1 MLTSSLPQIWI
12 STGPPLPL
20 CIMGYPSGVD
30 GWRKD
35 GRPGVAVE
43 LLCFVMNFTKI
54 VVRPSARLWQK
65 RTMRLAVTTLLFQR
79 NRRWQSLL
87 VVICGRE
94 FPEASISITEKLNS
108 QYHTSLVSKA
118 SLAFEQ
124 VTSAVTQ
131 DSQKLVLAVQKSR
144 LDQTFSKKKTD
155 TDESGLVV

>member
-1 MLTSSLPQIWI
+1 
-12 STGPPLPL
+12 
-20 CIMGYPSGVD
+20 
-30 GWRKD
+30 
-35 GRPGVAVE
+35 
-43 LLCFVMNFTKI
+43 MNFTKI
-54 VVRPSARLWQK
+54 VVRPSARLWHK

>member
-1 MLTSSLPQIWI
+1 MLTDGGKTTDLV
-12 STGPPLPL
+12 LPL
-20 CIMGYPSGVD
+20 SFFAC
-30 GWRKD
+30 
-35 GRPGVAVE
+35 E
-43 LLCFVMNFTKI
+43 NFTKI
-54 VVRPSARLWQK
+54 VVRPSARCGTREQCVSPS
-65 RTMRLAVTTLLFQR
+65 RLCCSNGTDDGRVLLA
-79 NRRWQSLL
+79 
-87 VVICGRE
+87 VICGRE